1 MLTPVELGLT
11 EIDDE
16 LRRRVEAAILDHGTC
31 GQPWLDTGMR
41 PLLTRPGK
49 RLRPALV
56 FASAACGP
64 QQDAQSTVA
73 LAASVE
79 LMHLSSLIHD
89 DLMDEASARGGTP
102 ALHVTR
108 GRDAAILGG
117 DHLLS
122 AGGRLASTVS
132 AAATVVWHQGYLD
145 LVAGQVL
152 ETANRYR
159 LDTRMEE
166 YLAAINGKTSALMRT
181 SCQLGGLCAGLDDV
195 RVAALATYGDAFG
208 MVFQL
213 VDDLMDVVST
223 AQLWA
228 KPVRLDLPNG
238 VYTAAVLAALNDPR
252 SGLSDV
258 LGLDMT
264 EEDIDRAHHYAR
276 CDGVPVVLELIEE
289 YVLRAESALELLPD
303 TPSRTRLAVLPRLYA
318 SRAVESRV
326 APEHLRWIRA
336 TSAAR

>member
-1 MLTPVELGLT
+1 MLTPAELGLT
-11 EIDDE
+11 AVDDE
-16 LRRRVEAAILDHGTC
+16 LRRRVEDTILEHGTC

-64 QQDAQSTVA
+64 VQDSAALVA

-79 LMHLSSLIHD
+79 LMHLSSLVHD
-89 DLMDEASARGGTP
+89 DLMDEAPARSGLPT
-102 ALHVTR
+102 LHVTR

-122 AGGRLASTVS
+122 AGGRLAAGVS
-132 AAATVVWHQGYLD
+132 ANAAVAWHQGYLD

-181 SCQLGGLCAGLDDV
+181 SCHMGGLCAGLDEV
-195 RVAALATYGDAFG
+195 RVDALAAYGDAFG

-228 KPVRLDLPNG
+228 KPVRLDLTNG

-252 SGLSDV
+252 SGLSGV
-258 LGLDMT
+258 LGPDMT
-264 EEDIDRAHHYAR
+264 DEDVDRAHHYAR

-289 YVLRAESALELLPD
+289 YVLRAEGALELLPD
-303 TPSRTRLAVLPRLYA
+303 TPERARLAVLPRLYA
-318 SRAVESRV
+318 SRVVESKV

-336 TSAAR
+336 TSMAR